1 MYIGSS
7 LSDDDKAWLRELW
20 VSKWGGETMVTR
32 GRVRHIADLNLLLA
46 KFGGERIGAA
56 AYRIEGEECELL
68 SLNALKKRFGI
79 GSALLASVEQRA
91 REASCSRVFLITTN
105 DNLDALRFCQRRGYR
120 IAAVSPGAIDEA
132 RKVKPT
138 IPLEGQYGIPIR
150 DEIVLEKSVRN

>member
-91 REASCSRVFLITTN
+91 REASCSR
-105 DNLDALRFCQRRGYR
+105 GYR